1 MVNNTRPRLVL
12 PAKAGWFTGT
22 TLTPADLI
30 HVLLPLPLAEP
41 FTYRAGSAGPLAP
54 GDIVEVPI
62 GNRVSLGVVWD
73 GTPPPL
79 PEKAKLKDVIR
90 RCDAPPIQPVL
101 RKLVDWVAGYTLN
114 PTGAVLK
121 MCLPEPRALVEP
133 PPLRAVLRLGDAAG
147 VKMSEQ
153 RERVLEIVREQPG
166 MTVTELAEAA
176 AVSQAVVRK
185 LVELGALQADQVPAF
200 RPPPPPDWQRAGRKL
215 NTLQGEAAAALRSA
229 TEARDF
235 SVTLL
240 EGVTGAGKTEVYY
253 EAVSAA
259 LQMGRQVLVLLPEIA
274 LTQQSLDRFEQR
286 FGAPAWAW
294 HSEMA
299 EGRRAATLRAI
310 SRGEAK
316 VVIGARSALFLPYVD
331 LGLVVVDEEHDGS
344 YKQEEGVIY
353 NARDMAVVRAKLEGI
368 PVVLASATPSLE
380 SLHNV
385 ARRRYA
391 HAVLPERHNAASL
404 PAIQIVDMRK
414 EKLPSQ
420 RFISAP
426 LAAALT
432 QAIAAGE
439 QGMLFLNRRGYAP
452 LTLCG
457 ACGHRLQCPNCAA
470 WLVEHKRHG
479 NLQCHHCGHQQRLPK
494 NCPAC
499 EAEDKFKACGPG
511 VERLAEE
518 AAMLF
523 PDARLAVMASD
534 TANSP
539 KQIGEMLERMERRE
553 IDILVGTQIVAK
565 GHHFPLLTLVGVIDA
580 DLGLAGGDPRAAE
593 RTYQLL
599 TQVAGRAGRAAHP
612 GRVLLQSFD
621 PGHPVIAALSR
632 YDTAGFLAAEMAERQ
647 RAGMPPFG
655 RLAAVIVSGAD
666 QAEVEQAARALART
680 APRGDGLSV
689 LGPAP
694 APLHYLRGR
703 FRERLLLK
711 AEREIDVPAALRE
724 WMAKTKLPSGVK
736 RTVDI
741 DPYSFL

>member
-1 MVNNTRPRLVL
+1 
-12 PAKAGWFTGT
+12 
-22 TLTPADLI
+22 LTAADLVR
-30 HVLLPLPLAEP
+30 VLLPLPLAEP
-41 FTYRAGSAGPLAP
+41 FSYRASAGGLQP
-54 GDIVEVPI
+54 GEIVEVPI

-73 GTPPPL
+73 GEAEPL
-79 PEKAKLKDVIR
+79 GPGKTIKQVIR
-90 RCDAPPIQPVL
+90 SCDAPPIGSAL

-114 PTGAVLK
+114 PSGAVLK
-121 MCLPEPRALVEP
+121 MCLPEPRALIAP
-133 PPLRAVLRLGDAAG
+133 PPMRQVLHPGASVEMRPSAQRQRVLDIA
-147 VKMSEQ
+147 
-153 RERVLEIVREQPG
+153 RERPG
-166 MTVTELAEAA
+166 LGISELAEAA
-176 AVSQAVVRK
+176 AVSSAVVRK
-185 LVELGALQADQVPAF
+185 LLELGALRAESVPAF
-200 RPPPPPDWQRAGRKL
+200 RPPPHPDWRKPGRPL
-215 NTLQGEAAAALRSA
+215 NTAQAEAAAGLRA
-229 TEARDF
+229 AVNARDF

-253 EAVSAA
+253 EAIAA
-259 LQMGRQVLVLLPEIA
+259 CLAAGRQALVLLPEIA

-310 SRGEAK
+310 SRGEAH
-316 VVIGARSALFLPYVD
+316 VVIGARSALFLPYAD
-331 LGLVVVDEEHDGS
+331 LGLIVVDEEHDAS

-353 NARDMAVVRAKLEGI
+353 NARDMAVVRGKLEGI

-380 SLHNV
+380 SLYNV

-391 HAVLPERHNAASL
+391 HAVLPERHGAAAL
-404 PAIQIVDMRK
+404 PQIAVIDLRK

-420 RFISAP
+420 RFLSAP
-426 LAAALT
+426 LVQALEET
-432 QAIAAGE
+432 LAGGE
-439 QGMLFLNRRGYAP
+439 QAMLFLNRRGYAP

-457 ACGHRLQCPNCAA
+457 ACGHRLSCPNCSA

-479 NLQCHHCGHQQRLPK
+479 RLQCHHCGHQQRLPEA
-494 NCPAC
+494 CPSC
-499 EAEDKFKACGPG
+499 GAEDRFKACGPG

-523 PDARLAVMASD
+523 PDARLAIMASD
-534 TANSP
+534 TMTSP
-539 KQIGEMLERMERRE
+539 GQLAEMIARMERQE
-553 IDILVGTQIVAK
+553 IDILIGTQIVAK

-593 RTYQLL
+593 RTHQLL

-612 GRVLLQSFD
+612 GRVLLQSFL
-621 PGHPVIAALSR
+621 PEHPVIAALARHDS
-632 YDTAGFLAAEMAERQ
+632 AGFIAAEMAERQ

-655 RLAAVIVSGAD
+655 RLAALILSGSD
-666 QAEVEQAARALART
+666 QAQVQAAARGLAQA
-680 APRGDGLSV
+680 APRGPGLVV

-711 AEREIDVPAALRE
+711 AARDIDVPNVLRE
-724 WMAKTKLPSGVK
+724 WLAKIKLPSAVK
-736 RTVDI
+736 CAVDV

>member
-1 MVNNTRPRLVL
+1 MTN
-12 PAKAGWFTGT
+12 
-22 TLTPADLI
+22 ADLI

-73 GTPPPL
+73 GTPAPL
-79 PEKAKLKDVIR
+79 PEKAKLKDVLR
-90 RCDAPPIQPVL
+90 RCDAPPIPQAL
-101 RKLVDWVAGYTLN
+101 RKLVDWVAAYTLN

-121 MCLPEPRALVEP
+121 MCLPEPRALIEP
-133 PPLRAVLRLGDAAG
+133 PPVRAVLRLGDASG
-147 VKMSEQ
+147 VKASEQ
-153 RERVLEIVREQPG
+153 RERVLKIVRDQPG
-166 MTVTELAEAA
+166 LSVTELAEAA

-185 LVELGALQADQVPAF
+185 LLELGALVADQVPAF
-200 RPPPPPDWQRAGRKL
+200 RPPAAPDWRRDGRAL
-215 NTLQGEAAAALRSA
+215 NTLQAEAAAALRA
-229 TEARDF
+229 AAEAQDF

-253 EAVSAA
+253 EAVAAA
-259 LQMGRQVLVLLPEIA
+259 LARGRQVLVLLPEIA

-316 VVIGARSALFLPYVD
+316 VVIGARSALFLPYAD
-331 LGLVVVDEEHDGS
+331 LGLIVVDEEHDAS

-368 PVVLASATPSLE
+368 AVVLASATPSLE

-404 PAIQIVDMRK
+404 PRIQIVDMRK
-414 EKLPSQ
+414 ERLPTQ

-426 LAAALT
+426 LVTALT
-432 QAIAAGE
+432 ETIAAGE
-439 QGMLFLNRRGYAP
+439 QAMLFLNRRGYAP

-479 NLQCHHCGHQQRLPK
+479 RLQCHHCGHQQRLPK
-494 NCPAC
+494 NCPQC

-534 TANSP
+534 TANTP
-539 KQIGEMLERMERRE
+539 RMIGEMLERMERRE
-553 IDILVGTQIVAK
+553 IDILIGTQIVAK

-593 RTYQLL
+593 RTHQLL

-621 PGHPVIAALSR
+621 PQHPVIAALSR
-632 YDTAGFLAAEMAERQ
+632 HDTAGFLAAEMAERQ

-655 RLAAVIVSGAD
+655 RLAAVIISGTD
-666 QAEVEQAARALART
+666 QAEVEQAARALARV
-680 APRGDGLSV
+680 APRGGGLSV

-703 FRERLLLK
+703 YRERLLLK

>member
-1 MVNNTRPRLVL
+1 MVNNTRPKLVR
-12 PAKAGWFTGT
+12 PAKAGRFTGT
-22 TLTPADLI
+22 TLTPADLL

-62 GNRVSLGVVWD
+62 GSRISLGVVWD
-73 GTPPPL
+73 GTPTPL

-90 RCDAPPIQPVL
+90 RCDAPPIQPAL
-101 RKLVDWVAGYTLN
+101 RRLVDWVAGYTLN

-133 PPLRAVLRLGDAAG
+133 PPLRAVLRIGDAAG
-147 VKMSEQ
+147 VKSSAQ
-153 RERVLEIVREQPG
+153 RERVLETARAQPG
-166 MTVTELAEAA
+166 MTVSELAETA

-200 RPPPPPDWQRAGRKL
+200 RAPPAPDWQHAGRKL
-215 NTLQGEAAAALRSA
+215 NTLQAEAAAALRSA

-253 EAVSAA
+253 EAVAAA

-316 VVIGARSALFLPYVD
+316 VVIGARSALFLPYAD
-331 LGLVVVDEEHDGS
+331 LGLVVVDEEHDAS

-353 NARDMAVVRAKLEGI
+353 NARDMAVVRAKLESI

-404 PAIQIVDMRK
+404 PAIEIVDMRK
-414 EKLPSQ
+414 EKLPAQ

-432 QAIAAGE
+432 QTIAAGE

-457 ACGHRLQCPNCAA
+457 ACGHRLQCPNCSA

-494 NCPAC
+494 HCPGC

-593 RTYQLL
+593 RTHQLL

-632 YDTAGFLAAEMAERQ
+632 HDTADFLAAEMAERQ

-655 RLAAVIVSGAD
+655 RLAAVIVSGPD
-666 QAEVEQAARALART
+666 QAEVEQAARALARS

-711 AEREIDVPAALRE
+711 AAREIDVPAALRE

>member
-1 MVNNTRPRLVL
+1 M
-12 PAKAGWFTGT
+12 
-22 TLTPADLI
+22 TPSDQI
-30 HVLLPLPLAEP
+30 RVLLPLPLAEP
-41 FTYRAGSAGPLAP
+41 FTYRAGEAGPLSP

-73 GTPPPL
+73 GSPEPL
-79 PEKAKLKDVIR
+79 PPAKVKAVLR
-90 RCDAPPIQPVL
+90 RCDAPPISPAL
-101 RKLVDWVAGYTLN
+101 RRLVDWVAAYTLN

-133 PPLRAVLRLGDAAG
+133 PPMRQILRPGKAIEMRASA
-147 VKMSEQ
+147 Q
-153 RERVLEIVREQPG
+153 RERVLQVADERPG
-166 MTVTELAEAA
+166 LSPAELAEAA
-176 AVSQAVVRK
+176 AVSAAVVRK
-185 LVELGALQADQVPAF
+185 LMELGALQVDHVPAF
-200 RPPPPPDWQRAGRKL
+200 RPPPPPDWRRDGRAL
-215 NTLQGEAAAALRSA
+215 NATQAEAAAGLRA
-229 TEARDF
+229 AVAARDF

-253 EAVSAA
+253 EAVAEA
-259 LQMGRQVLVLLPEIA
+259 LKAGRQVLVLLPEIA

-299 EGRRAATLRAI
+299 EGRRTATLRAI
-310 SRGEAK
+310 GHGEAK
-316 VVIGARSALFLPYVD
+316 VVIGARSALFLPYAD
-331 LGLVVVDEEHDGS
+331 LGLIVVDEEHDAS

-353 NARDMAVVRAKLEGI
+353 NARDMAVVRAKLESI
-368 PVVLASATPSLE
+368 AVILASATPSLE

-385 ARRRYA
+385 SRRRYA
-391 HAVLPERHNAASL
+391 HAVLPERHGAATLPRIDIVDLRKERL
-404 PAIQIVDMRK
+404 PA
-414 EKLPSQ
+414 Q

-426 LAAALT
+426 LQT
-432 QAIAAGE
+432 AIRETVENGE
-439 QGMLFLNRRGYAP
+439 QAMLFLNRRGYAP

-479 NLQCHHCGHQQRLPK
+479 RLQCHHCGHQQRLPDT
-494 NCPAC
+494 CPSC
-499 EAEDKFKACGPG
+499 GVEDRFKACGPG

-523 PDARLAVMASD
+523 PEARLAVMASD

-539 KQIGEMLERMERRE
+539 QQIGEMLTRMENRE

-593 RTYQLL
+593 RTHQLL
-599 TQVAGRAGRAAHP
+599 TQVSGRAGRADHP
-612 GRVLLQSFD
+612 GRVLLQSFL
-621 PGHPVIAALSR
+621 PEHPVIAALSR
-632 YDTAGFLAAEMAERQ
+632 HDNAGFIAAEMAERQ

-655 RLAAVIVSGAD
+655 RLAAIILSGTD
-666 QAEVEQAARALART
+666 QAQVQQAARDLARA
-680 APRGDGLSV
+680 APRGPGLTV

-711 AEREIDVPAALRE
+711 AAREVDVAAVLRE
-724 WMAKTKLPSGVK
+724 WLARIRLPSAVK
-736 RTVDI
+736 RAVDV

>member
-1 MVNNTRPRLVL
+1 M
-12 PAKAGWFTGT
+12 
-22 TLTPADLI
+22 TPADLI

-73 GTPPPL
+73 GTPEPL
-79 PEKAKLKDVIR
+79 PEKAKLKDVLR
-90 RCDAPPIQPVL
+90 RCDVPPIPQPL
-101 RKLVDWVAGYTLN
+101 RKLVDWVAAYTLN

-121 MCLPEPRALVEP
+121 MCLPEPRALIEP
-133 PPLRAVLRLGDAAG
+133 PPSRAVLKLGDASG
-147 VKMSEQ
+147 VKTSEQ
-153 RERVLEIVREQPG
+153 RLRVLEIVRGQPG
-166 MTVTELAEAA
+166 LSVAKLAEAA

-185 LVELGALQADQVPAF
+185 LLELGALVADQVPAF
-200 RPPPPPDWQRAGRKL
+200 RPPPAPDWQRPGRAL
-215 NTLQGEAAAALRSA
+215 NALQAEAAAALRA
-229 TEARDF
+229 AAEAHDF

-253 EAVSAA
+253 EAVAAA
-259 LQMGRQVLVLLPEIA
+259 LARGRQVLVLLPEIA

-294 HSEMA
+294 HSEMP

-316 VVIGARSALFLPYVD
+316 VVIGARSALFLPYAD
-331 LGLVVVDEEHDGS
+331 LGLIVVDEEHDAS

-368 PVVLASATPSLE
+368 AVILASATPSLE
-380 SLHNV
+380 SLNNV

-391 HAVLPERHNAASL
+391 HAVLPERHNAASM
-404 PAIQIVDMRK
+404 PRIEIVDMRK
-414 EKLPSQ
+414 ERLPAQ

-426 LAAALT
+426 LVAALT
-432 QAIAAGE
+432 ETIAAGE
-439 QGMLFLNRRGYAP
+439 QAMLFLNRRGYAP

-479 NLQCHHCGHQQRLPK
+479 RLQCHHCGHQQRLPQH
-494 NCPAC
+494 CPSC
-499 EAEDKFKACGPG
+499 NAEDKFKACGPG

-518 AAMLF
+518 AAALF

-534 TANSP
+534 TANTP
-539 KQIGEMLERMERRE
+539 RMIGEMLERMEQRE
-553 IDILVGTQIVAK
+553 IDILIGTQIVAK

-593 RTYQLL
+593 RTHQLL

-621 PGHPVIAALSR
+621 PQHPVIAALSR
-632 YDTAGFLAAEMAERQ
+632 HDTAGFLAAEMAERQ

-655 RLAAVIVSGAD
+655 RLAAVIVSGTD
-666 QAEVEQAARALART
+666 QAEVEQAARALARA
-680 APRGDGLSV
+680 APRGNGLSV

-703 FRERLLLK
+703 YRERLLLK

-724 WMAKTKLPSGVK
+724 WMAKVKLPSGVK

>member
-1 MVNNTRPRLVL
+1 
-12 PAKAGWFTGT
+12 
-22 TLTPADLI
+22 LTSADLI

-41 FTYRAGSAGPLAP
+41 FTYRAGGAGPLVP

-62 GNRVSLGVVWD
+62 GNRISLGVVWD
-73 GTPPPL
+73 GTPEPL
-79 PEKAKLKDVIR
+79 PEKAKLKEVLR
-90 RCDAPPIQPVL
+90 RCDAPPIQLPL
-101 RKLVDWVAGYTLN
+101 RRLVDWVAAYTLN

-121 MCLPEPRALVEP
+121 MCLPEPRALIELP
-133 PPLRAVLRLGDAAG
+133 PSRTVLRLGDAAAA
-147 VKMSEQ
+147 KSSAQ
-153 RERVLEIVREQPG
+153 RERVLEIVRGQPG
-166 MTVTELAEAA
+166 LSVAELAEAA

-185 LVELGALQADQVPAF
+185 LVELGALTADQVPAF
-200 RPPPPPDWQRAGRKL
+200 RPPAPPDWRQDGRTL
-215 NTLQGEAAAALRSA
+215 NPLQAEAAAALRVA

-253 EAVSAA
+253 EAVAAA
-259 LQMGRQVLVLLPEIA
+259 LKLGRQVLVLLPEIA

-310 SRGEAK
+310 GRGEAR
-316 VVIGARSALFLPYVD
+316 VVIGARSALFLPYAD
-331 LGLVVVDEEHDGS
+331 LGLIVVDEEHDAS

-368 PVVLASATPSLE
+368 AVVLASATPSLE

-404 PAIQIVDMRK
+404 PRIQIVDMRR
-414 EKLPSQ
+414 EKLPPQ

-426 LAAALT
+426 LVAALT
-432 QAIAAGE
+432 ETIAAGE
-439 QGMLFLNRRGYAP
+439 QAMLFLNRRGYAP

-479 NLQCHHCGHQQRLPK
+479 RLQCHHCGHQQRLPQH
-494 NCPAC
+494 CPSC
-499 EAEDKFKACGPG
+499 NAEDKFKACGPG

-518 AAMLF
+518 AALLF

-534 TANSP
+534 TANTP
-539 KQIGEMLERMERRE
+539 RMIEEMLERMERRE

-593 RTYQLL
+593 RTHQLL

-621 PGHPVIAALSR
+621 PQHPVIAALSR
-632 YDTAGFLAAEMAERQ
+632 HDTAGFLAAEMAERQ

-655 RLAAVIVSGAD
+655 RLAALIVSGTD
-666 QAEVEQAARALART
+666 QAEVEQAARALARA
-680 APRGDGLSV
+680 APRGNGLAV

-724 WMAKTKLPSGVK
+724 WIAKVKLPSGVK